1 MSDRKKKRTYPAPE
15 PLAVQWHIA
24 NDAVG
29 PEDREAVLA
38 RLPNLAKAL
47 RNFPVRTLHVEVDVN
62 PRKGGY
68 GVSVSLQL
76 PSRTLFAAE
85 WARDPGSAGRRAM
98 NKVAAQAMTHR
109 TLLRRHERRSHRTP
123 GPAPEPPRP
132 SSRALVRE
140 RELVE
145 AFRSRAARHVRHEIV
160 HDPALAD
167 LPKEAISVPD
177 VVDEAVVWTLEH
189 LPGRPAFLTPEQFLW
204 RRVLHQYD
212 LARESVLRTRAGD
225 DEEDSLQAGH
235 REPPQELDME
245 WEEAED
251 LILGGVDPLPF
262 DLDEASK
269 AGSDPAEILDRE
281 AAQEAVS
288 AALRDLP
295 DFQRRAILLH
305 DLEGYDPPEIA
316 VVLCVDETKV
326 RSEIDAARKV
336 LRKKLHEFA

>member
-1 MSDRKKKRTYPAPE
+1 MSDRKKKRKRPEPE

-29 PEDREAVLA
+29 AEDREAVLA
-38 RLPNLAKAL
+38 RLPNLARAL
-47 RNFPVRTLHVEVDVN
+47 RNFPVRVVHIEVDVN

-76 PSRTLFAAE
+76 PSKTLFAAE

-98 NKVAAQAMTHR
+98 NKVAAQAMTYR
-109 TLLRRHERRSHRTP
+109 TLLRRHERRAHRTP
-123 GPAPEPPRP
+123 GPAAEPPKP

-140 RELVE
+140 REQVA
-145 AFRSRAARHVRHEIV
+145 AFRARAARHVRHEIV
-160 HDPALAD
+160 HDPGLAA

-189 LPGRPAFLTPEQFLW
+189 LPSRPAFLTPEQFLW

-212 LARESVLRTRAGD
+212 LAREAVLRSRAGE
-225 DEEDSLQAGH
+225 DEESAGAAA
-235 REPPQELDME
+235 RVEPPQELDME
-245 WEEAED
+245 WEEAQD

-295 DFQRRAILLH
+295 DFQRRTILLH
-305 DLEGYDPPEIA
+305 DLEGYDPGEIA
-316 VVLCVDETKV
+316 VVLGVDEARIRDEV
-326 RSEIDAARKV
+326 EAARKV
-336 LRKKLHEFA
+336 LRKRLHEFA

>member
-1 MSDRKKKRTYPAPE
+1 MSDKKKRKKPE
-15 PLAVQWHIA
+15 PIPLTVQWHIA
-24 NDAVG
+24 SEAVTRA
-29 PEDREAVLA
+29 DKEAVLA
-38 RLPNLAKAL
+38 RLPNLSKSL
-47 RNFPVRTLHVEVDVN
+47 RNLPVRTVHIEVDLN

-76 PSRTLFAAE
+76 PSKTLFAAE

-98 NKVAAQAMTHR
+98 NKVASQAMTYR
-109 TLLRRHERRSHRTP
+109 TLLRRYERRAHRKP
-123 GPAPEPPRP
+123 GPALLPPKP
-132 SSRALVRE
+132 SSQALVRE
-140 RELVE
+140 REQVE

-160 HDPALAD
+160 HDPALAN

-212 LARESVLRTRAGD
+212 LARESVLRERAAEA
-225 DEEDSLQAGH
+225 EESAVEERH
-235 REPPQELDME
+235 REPPQDLDME

-305 DLEGYDPPEIA
+305 DLEGYDPEEIA
-316 VVLCVDETKV
+316 VVLGVDESKV
-326 RSEIDAARKV
+326 RGEIEAARRA
-336 LRKKLHEFA
+336 LRKKLHEYA